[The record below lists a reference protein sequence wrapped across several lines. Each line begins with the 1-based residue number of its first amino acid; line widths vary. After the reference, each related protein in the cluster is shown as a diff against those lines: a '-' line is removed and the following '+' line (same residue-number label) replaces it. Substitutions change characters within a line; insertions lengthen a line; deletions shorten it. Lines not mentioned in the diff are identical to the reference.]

1 MNKELTIEDIQ
12 EIVAKDE
19 SRYLEL
25 KQTTGE
31 LYKAMTSACAF
42 LNTDGGWVMF
52 GITPKLKIV
61 GQNVTDPTR
70 QEIANALRKFEP
82 AIDIPVQYIEIPEKE
97 GFYVIAMYFNP
108 PAPTQAPYTFD
119 ARPYYKVE
127 NTTAIMPREM
137 FEARIRRSNPGM
149 FSWEK
154 LKCQIPLDEIDRD
167 RLYMVVQM
175 GVNKGRIPG
184 SALALQDTSAL
195 LTHFNLMD
203 SDKDVLNAACALFAK
218 TPDKYHNQCKVRL

>member
-1 MNKELTIEDIQ
+1 MAEIDELCVILHCDTKQSEHIIYTMNKELTIEDIQ

-52 GITPKLKIV
+52 GVTPKLKIV

-82 AIDIPVQYIEIPEKE
+82 AIDVTVQYIEIPEKD

-108 PAPTQAPYTFD
+108 PAPMQAPYTFD
-119 ARPYYKVE
+119 SRPYYKVE

-149 FSWEK
+149 FS
-154 LKCQIPLDEIDRD
+154 
-167 RLYMVVQM
+167 
-175 GVNKGRIPG
+175 
-184 SALALQDTSAL
+184 
-195 LTHFNLMD
+195 
-203 SDKDVLNAACALFAK
+203 
-218 TPDKYHNQCKVRL
+218 

>member
-1 MNKELTIEDIQ
+1 MAEFDELCVILHCNTKQSEQIIYTMNKELTIEDIQ

-70 QEIANALRKFEP
+70 QEIANA
-82 AIDIPVQYIEIPEKE
+82 
-97 GFYVIAMYFNP
+97 
-108 PAPTQAPYTFD
+108 
-119 ARPYYKVE
+119 
-127 NTTAIMPREM
+127 
-137 FEARIRRSNPGM
+137 
-149 FSWEK
+149 
-154 LKCQIPLDEIDRD
+154 
-167 RLYMVVQM
+167 
-175 GVNKGRIPG
+175 
-184 SALALQDTSAL
+184 
-195 LTHFNLMD
+195 
-203 SDKDVLNAACALFAK
+203 
-218 TPDKYHNQCKVRL
+218 

>member
-82 AIDIPVQYIEIPEKE
+82 AIDVPLC
-97 GFYVIAMYFNP
+97 
-108 PAPTQAPYTFD
+108 
-119 ARPYYKVE
+119 
-127 NTTAIMPREM
+127 NTLRFPRRKAFM
-137 FEARIRRSNPGM
+137 SLRCISIHLHQRKRLSHSMHVHITKWRIR
-149 FSWEK
+149 
-154 LKCQIPLDEIDRD
+154 Q
-167 RLYMVVQM
+167 Q
-175 GVNKGRIPG
+175 
-184 SALALQDTSAL
+184 
-195 LTHFNLMD
+195 
-203 SDKDVLNAACALFAK
+203 
-218 TPDKYHNQCKVRL
+218 

>member
-1 MNKELTIEDIQ
+1 MNKELTIEDIH

-82 AIDIPVQYIEIPEKE
+82 AIDVPVQYIEIPE
-97 GFYVIAMYFNP
+97 
-108 PAPTQAPYTFD
+108 
-119 ARPYYKVE
+119 
-127 NTTAIMPREM
+127 
-137 FEARIRRSNPGM
+137 
-149 FSWEK
+149 
-154 LKCQIPLDEIDRD
+154 
-167 RLYMVVQM
+167 
-175 GVNKGRIPG
+175 
-184 SALALQDTSAL
+184 
-195 LTHFNLMD
+195 
-203 SDKDVLNAACALFAK
+203 
-218 TPDKYHNQCKVRL
+218 

>member
-1 MNKELTIEDIQ
+1 MIKDLTIENIK
-12 EIVAKDE
+12 ELITKDE

-42 LNTDGGWVMF
+42 LNTDGGWVIF
-52 GITPKLKIV
+52 GITPKLNIV

-70 QEIANALRKFEP
+70 QEIANTLRKFEP
-82 AIDIPVQYIEIPEKE
+82 AIDVPVQYIEIPEKE
-97 GFYVIAMYFNP
+97 GFYVVAMYFDA

-137 FEARIRRSNPGM
+137 FEARIRRSNPSM
-149 FSWEK
+149 FAWEK
-154 LKCQIPLDEIDRD
+154 RMLLFHIKKVM
-167 RLYMVVQM
+167 RL
-175 GVNKGRIPG
+175 
-184 SALALQDTSAL
+184 
-195 LTHFNLMD
+195 
-203 SDKDVLNAACALFAK
+203 
-218 TPDKYHNQCKVRL
+218 